1 MAKQKTNKPAKPT
14 YEIGDFSG
22 TGYGLISVRALDRAN
37 PERSN
42 PKPPSASVYAAQLA
56 HTDVRNAILDDARH
70 RNIKFGLDTL
80 AVTDLSAL
88 AKRLGCSN
96 IELLGK
102 IPGTV
107 YDRPAVRR
115 LRKPDETDNLRP
127 DNAAPLV
134 TAKFHRARRAS
145 LLSDADRREVPLG
158 LNEAM
163 GDLDELE
170 RIVKTRSNREHE
182 G

>member
-42 PKPPSASVYAAQLA
+42 PRPPSASVYAAQLA
-56 HTDVRNAILDDARH
+56 YVDVRNAILDDARR

-80 AVTDLSAL
+80 AVEDLSAL
-88 AKRLGCSN
+88 AERLGCN
-96 IELLGK
+96 NAELLGK

-107 YDRPAVRR
+107 YDRPAIQP
-115 LRKPDETDNLRP
+115 LRKPETDNSRP
-127 DNAAPLV
+127 DNAVPLV
-134 TAKFHRARRAS
+134 TAKSDRTRRDV
-145 LLSDADRREVPLG
+145 LLLDANNRGVRLG

-163 GDLDELE
+163 TDDLDELE
-170 RIVKTRSNREHE
+170 RIVKTRSDSA
-182 G
+182 GS

>member
-1 MAKQKTNKPAKPT
+1 MAKQKTSKPAKPT

-42 PKPPSASVYAAQLA
+42 PKPPSEKVYAAQLA
-56 HTDVRNAILDDARH
+56 YVDVRNAILDDARR

-80 AVTDLSAL
+80 GVTDLSAL
-88 AKRLGCSN
+88 AEQLGCSDV
-96 IELLGK
+96 ELLDK

-107 YDRPAVRR
+107 YDRPAVRP

-127 DNAAPLV
+127 DNAAPLS
-134 TAKFHRARRAS
+134 TAKSNRARRAS
-145 LLSDADRREVPLG
+145 LLSDADRWGVHLG

-163 GDLDELE
+163 MDDLDELE
-170 RIVKTRSNREHE
+170 RIVKTRGSKYEE
-182 G
+182 